1 MDVAQYVDHL
11 ERAGDQLAISARF
24 AGLDAR
30 IPSTPEW
37 TVGQLVRHT
46 TRVHHWVTF
55 ILGGGPHDAFTFER
69 PDDADL
75 FAVFA
80 SGLAELAAALRA
92 APASLDV
99 YTMIPAET
107 AALSWARRQAHETA
121 IHQVDAQL
129 AADAGVSEFDADFAA
144 DGLAELLMLMGPHR
158 FSTEGLTGTSTV
170 TLTPVDANR
179 AWTVTLS
186 PSGITAVEQAQDD
199 SDLTVFATASDLY
212 RWAWN
217 RARDDEVSL
226 VGDMTVADLWRRNC
240 RVRARGR

>member
-11 ERAGDQLAISARF
+11 ERAGDQLAASARF
-24 AGLDAR
+24 AGLDAL
-30 IPSTPEW
+30 IPSCPDW

-55 ILGGGPHDAFTFER
+55 ILGGGVSDGFTFDAPHDAE
-69 PDDADL
+69 L

-80 SGLAELAAALRA
+80 SGVAELAAALRA

-121 IHQVDAQL
+121 IHKVDAEL
-129 AADAGVSEFDADFAA
+129 AADAGVGEFDADFAA
-144 DGLAELLMLMGPHR
+144 DGLAELVMLLGPHR
-158 FSTEGLTGTSTV
+158 FSTAGLAGTSTV
-170 TLTPVDANR
+170 TLTPVDANA

-217 RARDDEVSL
+217 RAGDDEVSL
-226 VGDMTVADLWRRNC
+226 AGDVTLADLWRRNC
-240 RVRARGR
+240 RVTARRS

>member
-1 MDVAQYVDHL
+1 
-11 ERAGDQLAISARF
+11 
-24 AGLDAR
+24 
-30 IPSTPEW
+30 
-37 TVGQLVRHT
+37 
-46 TRVHHWVTF
+46 
-55 ILGGGPHDAFTFER
+55 
-69 PDDADL
+69 
-75 FAVFA
+75 
-80 SGLAELAAALRA
+80 
-92 APASLDV
+92 
-99 YTMIPAET
+99 
-107 AALSWARRQAHETA
+107 
-121 IHQVDAQL
+121 
-129 AADAGVSEFDADFAA
+129 
-144 DGLAELLMLMGPHR
+144 MLIGPHR

-186 PSGITAVEQAQDD
+186 PSGITAVEQAQDN